1 MISDSSGYTE
11 YLRNTVKKVKVLPI
25 KNNNGDAHNINEKI
39 IPE

>member
-1 MISDSSGYTE
+1 MISDSSGI